1 MSETPNSPTGG
12 IAERF
17 APAETPTGEAP
28 REHEPPRQG
37 FLARWRAEPLLPEAG
52 AGGAPL
58 TAAIAVMS
66 FLAALALAA
75 FLFIAD
81 AANAW
86 TSELKSEITVQVK
99 GANAD
104 EIAASTEAVLEI
116 LNSTDGVT
124 EVSALPQEEA
134 ARLLEP
140 WLGKGNVGAYLN
152 IPALIEV
159 KVSDELR
166 RDLSLLRNRIA
177 AAAPE
182 AVLDDHG
189 NWHSRLAS
197 AATSGQLLAFFVF
210 MLIMGAACA
219 ISVFAARAGLAA
231 NSEIVSILHLVGAT
245 DDFIANQVQRRF
257 LVIGLRGSIAGLLLA
272 IVALGLVALGAR
284 AAGGTG
290 EFLPEF
296 RLDPLF
302 LLTLLLVPVSL
313 CLVSAMTAR
322 LTVLKALGK
331 EL

>member
-1 MSETPNSPTGG
+1 MSETQD
-12 IAERF
+12 IAGRF
-17 APAETPTGEAP
+17 ARNGASEGDAPTAAEAP
-28 REHEPPRQG
+28 AQG

-52 AGGAPL
+52 DGGAPL

-75 FLFIAD
+75 FIFIAD

-99 GANAD
+99 GASAED
-104 EIAASTEAVLEI
+104 ITAATAAVLNV
-116 LNSTDGVT
+116 LNSTGGVE
-124 EVSALPQEEA
+124 EVTTIPAEEA

-152 IPALIEV
+152 IPALVEV
-159 KVSDELR
+159 KVSKELR
-166 RDLSLLRNRIA
+166 SDLSLLRNRIA
-177 AAAPE
+177 AAAPD

-189 NWHSRLAS
+189 NWHDRLA
-197 AATSGQLLAFFVF
+197 AAARSGQLLAFFVF

-219 ISVFAARAGLAA
+219 ISIFAARAGLAA

-257 LVIGLRGSIAGLLLA
+257 LIIGLRGSIAGLFLA
-272 IVALGLVALGAR
+272 ILALGLVTLGAR
-284 AAGGTG
+284 ATGGTP
-290 EFLPEF
+290 EFLPEL
-296 RLDPLF
+296 RLGPLF
-302 LLTLLLVPVSL
+302 MLILLLVPISL

-322 LTVLKALGK
+322 LTVLNALGK